1 MTRIWGHLFVAK
13 ETVELN
19 KITHYIPTFFILYI
33 SFCLL
38 QLVSFSSL
46 VDSPPDY
53 HHLPPPSPCRDARLG
68 TVRSS
73 PLLRV
78 SDGSFYWERV
88 KWLRMSASVYIP
100 QWCVPDEGAPL
111 TRIRVSESTWSRH
124 RKHSSTRYV
133 PLKVS
138 SNVPRCVC
146 GLRHGSPVSF
156 VDGTGSAVS
165 L

>member
-1 MTRIWGHLFVAK
+1 MARIWDHLFVK
-13 ETVELN
+13 KQWKWIKL
-19 KITHYIPTFFILYI
+19 PTTFRLSS
-33 SFCLL
+33 SFVASHVAFCNEFH
-38 QLVSFSSL
+38 SHPWSTA
-46 VDSPPDY
+46 PPP
-53 HHLPPPSPCRDARLG
+53 LSPPPSPSSCRDARLG
-68 TVRSS
+68 TIRSS

-124 RKHSSTRYV
+124 RKHSSSRYV

-156 VDGTGSAVS
+156 ADGTGSAVS